1 MAQPVQFGPGTTPA
15 KAAEAAFAD
24 SLPDLGAPSVTV
36 PLDDA
41 RRIILAFYSPS
52 IGADLRRRLDRWL
65 EKYQTRPEAWAMAD
79 KFLTADLDATSP
91 TSGAATTAPG
101 GAPTAE
107 QQQLMLFA
115 AITMHHKI
123 RYDFLDLP
131 AESIPSLR
139 DTLLRHIAR
148 LVNRAAAAGGG
159 GASGTGPV
167 LSRLC
172 LAFASLVVQTKTTS
186 GEEAVASIVS
196 LFPPGSPGAV
206 ALLEILTTVA
216 EEANSRRT
224 PISAARRDAFLGG
237 LRVAAPSVLGLLQ
250 SVLHG
255 AATAG
260 QSTVVERV
268 FRCFGAWVGACDLPP
283 ALVAECPLF
292 QNVFDALLR
301 YPALF
306 SVACDTI
313 HELLRAYRE

>member
-1 MAQPVQFGPGTTPA
+1 MAQPVQFGPVTTPA

-24 SLPDLGAPSVTV
+24 SLPDLNAPSVSV

-91 TSGAATTAPG
+91 TGAAATTSGNSG

-148 LVNRAAAAGGG
+148 LVNRGPG
-159 GASGTGPV
+159 SGTGPV

-186 GEEAVASIVS
+186 GEEAVASIVA

-224 PISAARRDAFLGG
+224 PISASRRDAFLGG
-237 LRVAAPSVLGLLQ
+237 LRASAPSVLGLLQ
-250 SVLHG
+250 SVLHS

-260 QSTVVERV
+260 QSAVVERV

-283 ALVAECPLF
+283 VLVAECPLF